1 MNNEE
6 KNTYM
11 IIQMTAALFDPMKKK
26 PAFEIFISELTE
38 RAKIG
43 CVSFY
48 RNYHSKEDILK
59 QESDRLIRQWGRRF
73 EADPSSGPEGLFPS
87 LFDFYREHREF

>member
-11 IIQMTAALFDPMKKK
+11 KIQMIAALLDLMKKK

-43 CVSFY
+43 RVSFY

-59 QESDRLIRQWGRRF
+59 QES
-73 EADPSSGPEGLFPS
+73 ESG
-87 LFDFYREHREF
+87 DKI

>member
-11 IIQMTAALFDPMKKK
+11 RIQMTAALLDLMKKK

-43 CVSFY
+43 RVSFY
-48 RNYHSKEDILK
+48 RNYHSKGDILK
-59 QESDRLIRQWGRRF
+59 QVSESGDKI
-73 EADPSSGPEGLFPS
+73 
-87 LFDFYREHREF
+87 

>member
-11 IIQMTAALFDPMKKK
+11 KIQMIAARLDLMKKK
-26 PAFEIFISELTE
+26 PAFEIIIRELTE
-38 RAKIG
+38 RAKISR
-43 CVSFY
+43 VSFY

-59 QESDRLIRQWGRRF
+59 QES
-73 EADPSSGPEGLFPS
+73 ESG
-87 LFDFYREHREF
+87 DKI